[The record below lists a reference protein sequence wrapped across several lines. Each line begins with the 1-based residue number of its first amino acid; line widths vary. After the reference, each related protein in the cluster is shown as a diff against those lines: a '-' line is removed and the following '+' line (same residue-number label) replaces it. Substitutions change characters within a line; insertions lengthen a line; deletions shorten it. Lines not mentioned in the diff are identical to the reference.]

1 MFIDLIHINVF
12 ILGYKFTICLY
23 SVVYSVIQTTN
34 ITQIVYTINKIII
47 YIEIVYRT
55 IVARYGIKM
64 EYSELDDH
72 TQANTHACMN
82 A

>member
-1 MFIDLIHINVF
+1 M
-12 ILGYKFTICLY
+12 
-23 SVVYSVIQTTN
+23 IQTTN